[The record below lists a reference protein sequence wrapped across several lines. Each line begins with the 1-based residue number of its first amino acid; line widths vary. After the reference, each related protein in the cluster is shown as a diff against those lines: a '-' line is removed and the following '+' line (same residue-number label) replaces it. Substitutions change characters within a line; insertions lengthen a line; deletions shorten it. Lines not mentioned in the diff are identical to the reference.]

1 METYATVDLTSV
13 GAYIYWAHP
22 DTGIL
27 VISYTFDQG
36 ATMKRWHVWLDEPM
50 PADLD
55 AALNDPD
62 CIFEG
67 WNAAF
72 ERLGCRHGLKREIPI
87 RRFRCTM
94 ARARSMALPGKLEL
108 CAKALKIPNQKQ
120 DNSIMMKWCKPLL
133 SGGWAD
139 DEGEYRKLCEYCDG
153 DVLAEIGAGSLLRDL
168 SEDEWEDYW
177 LNEEINDRGLPLD
190 MNLVRAA
197 QNYAAD
203 ETAEINARVSMLT
216 KGIVTTVKQH
226 QRIKDWLKERL
237 PPGMELKP
245 RKGKISFDRN
255 VREFYLSVE
264 NEDVITGD
272 LREFVQLVHDGGR
285 ASTAKFASM
294 QARTGPDDRLRGAY
308 VFSGAGQTGRFCV
321 AAETRVEIVNGTKRI
336 CDVAPGDMVWT
347 HEGRLRPVV
356 NVFYKGEDTM
366 YRVTFDGGA
375 YVIGTAN
382 HRILT
387 TDGWRHVREF
397 FGSARDGAGDLR
409 AVHATALSYY
419 GADSEG
425 VSHDIPQCVGGAARR
440 AVGGRDQETVG
451 REQIALEKGREKPAI
466 RDTEKDRGDLASR
479 VFGNVER
486 SRIHADTSV
495 DDVKSAGLAEAST
508 PLAGSPHRRGSDE
521 QHVGQFRAL
530 HGIRPWEASRCSI
543 EKIEAVG
550 SRGVWDIEVAED
562 HSYAAQGLIHH
573 NSSTGAQT
581 HNFIR
586 KKLSNIELVVEKILS
601 KAPKG
606 DVIKAASF
614 DDKGVLVFDD
624 GAQIAKPYD
633 MLTIMSRT
641 LRPSIVAPV
650 GRSLVWGDW
659 SSIEA
664 VVLPWLSNENSASR
678 VLEVYASGEDL
689 YRHQALDTFSL
700 SSIDQVTKDQ
710 RQACKVQILSLGF
723 GGGVGAFQAMAR
735 NYGLR
740 VDDATADQYKL
751 TWRLSNPWAQRFWN
765 RLETAAFNAV
775 RTPETVFEAGRV
787 SYFYAQGSLWCVL
800 PSGRTLCYP
809 FAQLETVEDRFGTSL
824 KVTAIKGSFH
834 PAADSD
840 DWPRMTLWG
849 GFQAENV
856 TQGEAASLLRYARR
870 ESYACDWYQIGDT
883 HDELLWEVLEHEE
896 KQAKDAMLDI
906 MTVAPDWAAG
916 LPLRAEIKSG
926 VVYGT

>member
-1 METYATVDLTSV
+1 MRVINWDMETYATVDLTSV

-36 ATMKRWHVWLDEPM
+36 ATMQRWHVWLGEPM
-50 PADLD
+50 PKDLD
-55 AALNDPD
+55 DALNDPD

-120 DNSIMMKWCKPLL
+120 DNSIMMKWCKPLP

-153 DVLAEIGAGSLLRDL
+153 DVLAEIGVGSLLRDL
-168 SEDEWEDYW
+168 SEEEWEDYHI
-177 LNEEINDRGLPLD
+177 NEEINDRGLPLD
-190 MNLVRAA
+190 MDLVRAA

-226 QRIKDWLKERL
+226 ARIKTWLVDRL

-245 RKGKISFDRN
+245 RKGKISFDRS
-255 VREFYLSVE
+255 VREYYLSVE

-272 LREFVQLVHDGGR
+272 LREFIQLIHDGGR

-308 VFSGAGQTGRFCV
+308 VFSGAGQTGRF
-321 AAETRVEIVNGTKRI
+321 
-336 CDVAPGDMVWT
+336 
-347 HEGRLRPVV
+347 
-356 NVFYKGEDTM
+356 
-366 YRVTFDGGA
+366 
-375 YVIGTAN
+375 
-382 HRILT
+382 
-387 TDGWRHVREF
+387 
-397 FGSARDGAGDLR
+397 
-409 AVHATALSYY
+409 
-419 GADSEG
+419 
-425 VSHDIPQCVGGAARR
+425 
-440 AVGGRDQETVG
+440 
-451 REQIALEKGREKPAI
+451 
-466 RDTEKDRGDLASR
+466 
-479 VFGNVER
+479 
-486 SRIHADTSV
+486 
-495 DDVKSAGLAEAST
+495 
-508 PLAGSPHRRGSDE
+508 
-521 QHVGQFRAL
+521 
-530 HGIRPWEASRCSI
+530 
-543 EKIEAVG
+543 
-550 SRGVWDIEVAED
+550 
-562 HSYAAQGLIHH
+562 
-573 NSSTGAQT
+573 SSTGAQT

-601 KAPKG
+601 RAPKG

-664 VVLPWLSNENSASR
+664 IVLPWLSNENSASR

-700 SSIDQVTKDQ
+700 TDISQVTKDQ

-723 GGGVGAFQAMAR
+723 GGGVGAFQAMSR

-740 VDDATADQYKL
+740 VDDATADQYKV
-751 TWRLSNPWAQRFWN
+751 TWRLSNPWGQRFWN
-765 RLETAAFNAV
+765 KLETAAFNAV

-787 SYFYAQGSLWCVL
+787 SYFFAQGSLWCIL

-809 FAQLETVEDRFGTSL
+809 FAELETVEDRFGTSL

-856 TQGEAASLLRYARR
+856 TQGEAASLLRCARR
-870 ESYACDWYQIGDT
+870 ESFACDWYQIGDT
-883 HDELLWEVLEHEE
+883 HDELLWEVDETEE
-896 KQAKDAMLDI
+896 KHAKEAMLDI

-926 VVYGT
+926 AVYGT

>member
-1 METYATVDLTSV
+1 MRICNWDMETYATVDLPSV

-36 ATMKRWHVWLDEPM
+36 VTMKRWHVWLDEPL

-55 AALNDPD
+55 DALNDPD

-72 ERLGCRHGLKREIPI
+72 ERLGCKYGLKREIPI

-108 CAKALKIPNQKQ
+108 CAKALQIPNQKQ
-120 DNSIMMKWCKPLL
+120 DNSIMMKWCKPLP

-168 SEDEWEDYW
+168 SEEEWEDYHI
-177 LNEEINDRGLPLD
+177 NEEINDRGLPLD
-190 MNLVRAA
+190 MDLVRAA

-226 QRIKDWLKERL
+226 ARIKTWLVDRL

-245 RKGKISFDRN
+245 RKGKISFDRS
-255 VREFYLSVE
+255 VREYYLSVE

-272 LREFVQLVHDGGR
+272 LREFIQLIHDGGR

-308 VFSGAGQTGRFCV
+308 VFAGAGQTGR
-321 AAETRVEIVNGTKRI
+321 
-336 CDVAPGDMVWT
+336 M
-347 HEGRLRPVV
+347 
-356 NVFYKGEDTM
+356 
-366 YRVTFDGGA
+366 
-375 YVIGTAN
+375 
-382 HRILT
+382 
-387 TDGWRHVREF
+387 
-397 FGSARDGAGDLR
+397 S
-409 AVHATALSYY
+409 
-419 GADSEG
+419 
-425 VSHDIPQCVGGAARR
+425 SH
-440 AVGGRDQETVG
+440 
-451 REQIALEKGREKPAI
+451 
-466 RDTEKDRGDLASR
+466 
-479 VFGNVER
+479 
-486 SRIHADTSV
+486 
-495 DDVKSAGLAEAST
+495 
-508 PLAGSPHRRGSDE
+508 
-521 QHVGQFRAL
+521 
-530 HGIRPWEASRCSI
+530 
-543 EKIEAVG
+543 
-550 SRGVWDIEVAED
+550 
-562 HSYAAQGLIHH
+562 
-573 NSSTGAQT
+573 GAQV
-581 HNFIR
+581 HNFVR
-586 KKLSNIELVVEKILS
+586 KKLVNIELVVEKILS
-601 KAPKG
+601 RAPKG

-664 VVLPWLSNENSASR
+664 IVLPWLSNENSASR

-700 SSIDQVTKDQ
+700 TDISQVTKDQ

-723 GGGVGAFQAMAR
+723 GGGVGAFQAMSR

-740 VDDATADQYKL
+740 VDDATADQYKV

-765 RLETAAFNAV
+765 KLETAAFNAV

-787 SYFYAQGSLWCVL
+787 SYFFAQGSLWCIL

-809 FAQLETVEDRFGTSL
+809 FAELETVEDRFGTSL
-824 KVTAIKGSFH
+824 KVTAIKGSYH

-856 TQGEAASLLRYARR
+856 TQGEAASLLRCARR
-870 ESYACDWYQIGDT
+870 ESFACDWFQIGDT
-883 HDELLWEVLEHEE
+883 HDELLWEVDEAEE
-896 KQAKDAMLDI
+896 KQAKEAMLDI

-926 VVYGT
+926 AVYGT